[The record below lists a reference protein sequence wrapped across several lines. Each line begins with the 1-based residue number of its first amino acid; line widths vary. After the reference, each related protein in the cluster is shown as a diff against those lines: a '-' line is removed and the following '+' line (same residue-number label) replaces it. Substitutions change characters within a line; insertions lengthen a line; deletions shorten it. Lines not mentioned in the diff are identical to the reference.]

1 MDCSI
6 SVLGMEVS
14 HYPHRYE
21 TFCLPERI
29 DPALAIMYLLLLNS
43 VAINVTE
50 EICGMYERVFEQSR
64 GTNPVCKFKE
74 NTLEEIFRVRL
85 N

>member
-1 MDCSI
+1 MI
-6 SVLGMEVS
+6 
-14 HYPHRYE
+14 